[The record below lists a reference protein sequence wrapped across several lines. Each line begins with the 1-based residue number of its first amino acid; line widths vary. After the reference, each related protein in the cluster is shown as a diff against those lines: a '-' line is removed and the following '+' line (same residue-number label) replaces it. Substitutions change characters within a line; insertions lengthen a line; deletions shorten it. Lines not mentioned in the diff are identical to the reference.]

1 MAKEMKMSDIE
12 FDDVFT
18 AIIEEAADA
27 MIAEMQAEDEAEE
40 QALEV

>member
-12 FDDVFT
+12 FDEVFT

-27 MIAEMQAEDEAEE
+27 IIEEMKAEDEAEAE
-40 QALEV
+40 NA